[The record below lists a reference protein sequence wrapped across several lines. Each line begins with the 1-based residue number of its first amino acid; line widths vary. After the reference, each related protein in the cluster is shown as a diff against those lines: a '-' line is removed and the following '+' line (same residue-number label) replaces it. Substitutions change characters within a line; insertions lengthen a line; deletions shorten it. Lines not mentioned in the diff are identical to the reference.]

1 MLEPDLNI
9 PDLCARL
16 DRIKA
21 LCGRLEELQD
31 DQMKY
36 RDLVDRIRSETDT
49 FRHIF
54 GEDARSHAQSR

>member
-16 DRIKA
+16 DRIKV
-21 LCGRLEELQD
+21 LCGRLEELQH

-36 RDLVDRIRSETDT
+36 RDLVDRIRSETDI
-49 FRHIF
+49 FRHTL
-54 GEDARSHAQSR
+54 EKDARSHAQKG